1 MRHIGSQFT
10 CKGRIFL
17 HKPLKILISDD
28 SLLLRKKLRA
38 ELEKLSCEV
47 FEAKDGQ
54 EVIEAYVQFCPDG
67 VFMDIVMPKVSGLD
81 ALKKIKEIDNKARV
95 IMLSSTGTATK
106 LLEAL
111 KLGAID
117 FIQKPYNS
125 NQIVKA
131 VNDIIR
137 KEP

>member
-1 MRHIGSQFT
+1 MQHIGSQFT
-10 CKGRIFL
+10 CKERIFVL
-17 HKPLKILISDD
+17 KPLKILISDD

-38 ELEKLSCEV
+38 ELEKLSCQV

-54 EVIEAYVQFCPDG
+54 EVIEAYVKFCPDG

-81 ALKKIKEIDNKARV
+81 ALKKIKEIDSKARV

-137 KEP
+137 KER

>member
-1 MRHIGSQFT
+1 M
-10 CKGRIFL
+10 

-54 EVIEAYVQFCPDG
+54 EVIEAYVKFCPDG

-137 KEP
+137 KER

>member
-1 MRHIGSQFT
+1 MIRFT
-10 CKGRIFL
+10 VRGRRLL

-28 SLLLRKKLRA
+28 SLLLRKKLRE
-38 ELEKLSCEV
+38 ELEKLRCQV
-47 FEAKDGQ
+47 CEAKDGQ
-54 EVIEAYVQFCPDG
+54 EVIEAYSEFCPDG
-67 VFMDIVMPKVSGLD
+67 VFMDIVMPKVNGLD
-81 ALKKIKEIDNKARV
+81 ALKRIKEIDSTARI
-95 IMLSSTGTATK
+95 IMLSSTGTAAN

-137 KEP
+137 KEN

>member
-1 MRHIGSQFT
+1 
-10 CKGRIFL
+10 L

-28 SLLLRKKLRA
+28 SLLLRKKLRE
-38 ELEKLSCEV
+38 ELEKLRCQV
-47 FEAKDGQ
+47 YEAKDGQ
-54 EVIEAYVQFCPDG
+54 EVIEAYSEFCPDG

-81 ALKKIKEIDNKARV
+81 ALKRIKEIDSTARV
-95 IMLSSTGTATK
+95 IMLSSTGTAAN

-137 KEP
+137 KEN

>member
-1 MRHIGSQFT
+1 
-10 CKGRIFL
+10 L
-17 HKPLKILISDD
+17 HTPLKILISDD
-28 SLLLRKKLRA
+28 SLLLRKKLRE
-38 ELEKLSCEV
+38 ELEKIGCQV

-54 EVIEAYVQFCPDG
+54 EVVEAYSQCRPDG

-81 ALKKIKEIDNKARV
+81 ALKKIKEIDSTARV
-95 IMLSSTGTATK
+95 IMLSSTGTAAN

-125 NQIVKA
+125 TQIVKA

-137 KEP
+137 KES

>member
-1 MRHIGSQFT
+1 MRQSFSY
-10 CKGRIFL
+10 KERIFL
-17 HKPLKILISDD
+17 QKPLKILISDD
-28 SLLLRKKLRA
+28 SLLLRKKLRE
-38 ELEKLSCEV
+38 ELEKLGCQV

-54 EVIEAYVQFCPDG
+54 EVVEAYCQFCPDG
-67 VFMDIVMPKVSGLD
+67 VFMDIVMPKVSGID
-81 ALKKIKEIDNKARV
+81 ALKKIKEIHHEARI
-95 IMLSSTGTATK
+95 IMLSSTGTAAN

-125 NQIVKA
+125 SQIVKA

-137 KEP
+137 KES

>member
-1 MRHIGSQFT
+1 MHT
-10 CKGRIFL
+10 
-17 HKPLKILISDD
+17 PLKILISDD
-28 SLLLRKKLRA
+28 SLLLRKKLRE
-38 ELEKLSCEV
+38 ELEKLGCQV

-54 EVIEAYVQFCPDG
+54 EVIEAYSQYRPNG
-67 VFMDIVMPKVSGLD
+67 VFMDIVMPKINGLD
-81 ALKKIKEIDNKARV
+81 ALKEIKEIDSKARV
-95 IMLSSTGTATK
+95 IMLSSTGTAGN

-125 NQIVKA
+125 SQIVKA

-137 KEP
+137 KES